1 MAPRRNSFRR
11 VVSAS
16 SKPHTHDPMILAAYI
31 CEHGAIVSQAT
42 NHATS
47 PDGAG
52 ATLDS
57 LLRARVQELSQVGGS
72 AAVKRVMVRRHDEY
86 LLFVLVQGAHAY
98 VCACTNAPERAF
110 AAFCFLADV
119 CVRWSY
125 QTERPAFESVLRAQ
139 MVHYSSANLIGA
151 ELLREPN
158 EPALGGSDGGGA
170 VAVAQAEAQQAR
182 NELAAARAMLSE
194 QQLQLSEAR
203 YTAEREASELAA
215 KVLELDAAKEQMQ
228 GHSAELV
235 ADPNPNPH
243 PHPHPNPHPHPHPH
257 PHPNPN
263 QVAELRDARAEVA
276 QRAHEQQARTQ
287 AQARLA
293 AVADY
298 YPS

>member
-1 MAPRRNSFRR
+1 
-11 VVSAS
+11 
-16 SKPHTHDPMILAAYI
+16 MILAAYI

-151 ELLREPN
+151 ELLRAPN

-182 NELAAARAMLSE
+182 SELAAARAMLSE

-215 KVLELDAAKEQMQ
+215 KVLELDAAKQQMQ
-228 GHSAELV
+228 GHSAEL
-235 ADPNPNPH
+235 
-243 PHPHPNPHPHPHPH
+243 
-257 PHPNPN
+257 
-263 QVAELRDARAEVA
+263 VAELRDARAEVA

-293 AVADY
+293 ESAAYEQVAAAEMKWRDTVGGFQRGSN
-298 YPS
+298 PCA